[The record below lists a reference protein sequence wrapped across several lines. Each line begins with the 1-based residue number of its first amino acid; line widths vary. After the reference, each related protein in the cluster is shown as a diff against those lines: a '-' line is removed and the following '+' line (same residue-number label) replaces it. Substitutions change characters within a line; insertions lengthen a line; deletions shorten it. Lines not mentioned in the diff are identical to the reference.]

1 METVVI
7 IRIAESHE
15 SQTLLLRAALLERT
29 PLACYENI
37 RDLLYQWLI
46 LNQEISSMCRPAKRR
61 HNNYTFAELHQR

>member
-29 PLACYENI
+29 PLACYGNI
-37 RDLLYQWLI
+37 RDVFVPMVNTVSGNIQYVW
-46 LNQEISSMCRPAKRR
+46 N
-61 HNNYTFAELHQR
+61 TV